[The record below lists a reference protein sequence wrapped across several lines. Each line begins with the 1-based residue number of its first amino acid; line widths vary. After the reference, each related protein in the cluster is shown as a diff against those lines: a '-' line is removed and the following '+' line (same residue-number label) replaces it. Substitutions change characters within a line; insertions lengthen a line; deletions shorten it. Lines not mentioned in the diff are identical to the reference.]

1 MVTTAFVHDSTVA
14 KTQIDS
20 IRDIS
25 IFLQTACMIH
35 NRYIVIYSIAA
46 V

>member
-20 IRDIS
+20 IS
-25 IFLQTACMIH
+25 IFLQTARMIH
-35 NRYIVIYSIAA
+35 NRYIVIYSIIVA
-46 V
+46 